1 MLPNLTDTICAVATA
16 PGVGAIAVIRL
27 SGPETMKIM
36 KHVFRPHNRKPFN
49 ELQSRYA
56 HFGVIRSEDSIVDEV
71 LCTLFSGNSSYT
83 GEDSA
88 EISCHGSALI
98 QQQIVSLLIKN
109 GARIAQ
115 GGEFTLRGFRN
126 GKFDLAQAEA
136 VADLIAADSD
146 ASRDLALLQMR
157 GGYSSKI
164 QALREKLVNFAALIE
179 LELDFSE
186 EDVEFAD
193 RSKLTQ
199 LLDELKDE
207 IITLSSSFSKGNVMK
222 SGIPVTII
230 GKPNAGKSTLLNAI
244 LNEERAIVS
253 EIPGTTRDVIE
264 DTININ
270 GYTFRFIDTAGLRDS
285 TDTIENIG
293 IERTVEKI
301 RQAQVILHIFDISE
315 TNPEEL
321 QSELDEFR
329 AHLEDET
336 RRWILIANKTDQLE
350 STPTVFKDLVEL
362 ETIFI
367 SAKRKEN
374 ISLITDT
381 LSKMVE
387 KENISDRT
395 IVSNARHYE
404 ALMNALQ
411 AIEEVERG
419 FEMQVPSDL
428 VAIDIRRALHFLGSI
443 TGEVTT
449 DEVLGTI
456 FGKFCIGK

>member
-1 MLPNLTDTICAVATA
+1 MIPNLTDTICAVATA
-16 PGVGAIAVIRL
+16 PGVGAIAVIRV
-27 SGPETMKIM
+27 SGPETMQIM
-36 KHVFRPHNRKPFN
+36 EQVFRAHSRKPFS
-49 ELQSRYA
+49 ELKMRYA
-56 HFGVIRSEDSIVDEV
+56 HFGVLSSRETVIDEV
-71 LCTLFSGNSSYT
+71 LCTLFRAPDSYT

-98 QQQIVSLLIKN
+98 QQQIMAVLIGN

-146 ASRDLALLQMR
+146 AARDLALTQMR
-157 GGYSSKI
+157 GGYSSRIKS
-164 QALREKLVNFAALIE
+164 LREKLVNFAALIE

-186 EDVEFAD
+186 EDDEFAD
-193 RSKLTQ
+193 RSQLSN

-207 IITLSSSFSKGNVMK
+207 IIALSSSFSKGNVMK

-270 GYTFRFIDTAGLRDS
+270 GFSFRFIDTAGLRDS
-285 TDTIENIG
+285 RDTIETIG
-293 IERTVEKI
+293 IERTLEKI

-321 QSELDEFR
+321 QEEIDEFR
-329 AHLEDET
+329 NHLEDKS
-336 RRWILIANKTDQLE
+336 RRWILIANKTDRLE
-350 STPTVFKDLVEL
+350 TIPSVFKDLVEL
-362 ETIFI
+362 ETVFV

-374 ISLITDT
+374 ISVITDT
-381 LSKMVE
+381 LSRMVE
-387 KENISDRT
+387 KESVSDRT

-404 ALMNALQ
+404 ALMSALQ
-411 AIEEVERG
+411 AVEDVEKG

-456 FGKFCIGK
+456 FGKFCIGR

>member
-1 MLPNLTDTICAVATA
+1 MIPNLTDTICAVATA
-16 PGVGAIAVIRL
+16 PGVGAIAVIRV
-27 SGPETMKIM
+27 SGPETMKLM
-36 KHVFRPHNRKPFN
+36 EQVFRPHSRKPFS
-49 ELQSRYA
+49 ELKMRYS
-56 HFGVIRSEDSIVDEV
+56 HFGVIRSRETVIDEV
-71 LCTLFSGNSSYT
+71 LCTLFRAPDSYT

-98 QQQIVSLLIKN
+98 QQQIMAVLIGN
-109 GARIAQ
+109 GARIAM

-146 ASRDLALLQMR
+146 AARDLALSQMR
-157 GGYSSKI
+157 GGYSSRIKG
-164 QALREKLVNFAALIE
+164 LREKLVNFAALIE

-193 RSKLTQ
+193 RSQLSN

-207 IITLSSSFSKGNVMK
+207 IIALSSSFSKGNVMK

-253 EIPGTTRDVIE
+253 DIPGTTRDVIE

-270 GYTFRFIDTAGLRDS
+270 GFSFRFIDTAGLRDS
-285 TDTIENIG
+285 QDTIETIG

-315 TNPEEL
+315 TNPDEL
-321 QSELDEFR
+321 QEEIDEFR
-329 AHLEDET
+329 NHLEDKS
-336 RRWILIANKTDQLE
+336 RRWILIANKTDRLE
-350 STPTVFKDLVEL
+350 TIPSVFKDLVEL
-362 ETIFI
+362 ETVFV

-374 ISLITDT
+374 ISVITDT
-381 LSKMVE
+381 LSRMVE
-387 KENISDRT
+387 KESVSDRT

-404 ALMNALQ
+404 ALMSALQ
-411 AIEEVERG
+411 AVEDVEKG